1 MMSDYECETTCPHRD
16 RLQTERDRLRATL
29 GLVVSVANAR
39 DGLDY
44 TWAWEQAIALLREL
58 KTVGDD
64 YPGSSC
70 QRWCY
75 EQAGISLPSETP
87 VCNVQSGE
95 PV

>member
-58 KTVGDD
+58 P
-64 YPGSSC
+64 PGADEVEASK
-70 QRWCY
+70 QRH
-75 EQAGISLPSETP
+75 LPA
-87 VCNVQSGE
+87 
-95 PV
+95 